1 MRMMWYENVCVQW
14 RDDVSRPAVRRRSSA
29 AGTSAAGGGV
39 NGASCSRSAG
49 SWKKLRRPR
58 DLRQFR
64 DEYGS
69 DFPPPGDTQ
78 QKCTAARSL
87 DDTISTTLEQLR
99 LIQHEDCCVVRCFN
113 TTSNG
118 LVNRGDSFKRKNE
131 RLLHSS
137 SDGLPGQDLIRASPR
152 SRSQSS
158 SNSHTSYVQL
168 LAATDADVG
177 DDDDADDVKPT
188 TAQSSSYTVL
198 VLGHQGVGR
207 TALLQQFMTSQFMAA
222 ETTIGKPLILV
233 ILMCYPAVYCLS

>member
-1 MRMMWYENVCVQW
+1 VSE
-14 RDDVSRPAVRRRSSA
+14 RDDVSRPTVRRRSSA
-29 AGTSAAGGGV
+29 AGTSTAGAAGV
-39 NGASCSRSAG
+39 TSSSCSRSAG

-64 DEYGS
+64 DEYGG

-137 SDGLPGQDLIRASPR
+137 TDGLPGQDLIMTASR

-158 SNSHTSYVQL
+158 SNSHTSYIQQ
-168 LAATDADVG
+168 LAATNVDV
-177 DDDDADDVKPT
+177 DDDAGDVKP

-222 ETTIGKPLILV
+222 ETTIGNLSSSLFSRNSVIIRLILPP
-233 ILMCYPAVYCLS
+233 ISLLSVL